1 MLVIADTGP
10 IISFSVIDKLD
21 LLEKIFGQVVIPEA
35 VWSEL
40 EQYIAKLSIPKALEY
55 RNHVVAV
62 AKRVPFEAKFG
73 DGETEAIQLFREINA
88 DFLLVEDKKAREFAE
103 THSISCIGTPGILEL
118 AKRKGLIPVLR
129 PLFIELLAKGRYF
142 SLSLLNQILAV
153 NGEALLQ

>member
-21 LLEKIFGQVVIPEA
+21 LLDQIFGQVVIPEA
-35 VWSEL
+35 VWREL
-40 EQYIAKLSIPKALEY
+40 EQYSITLSIPKVLEY

-62 AKRVPFEAKFG
+62 TQPFPFVVKLG
-73 DGETEAIQLFREINA
+73 DGETEAMQLFREINA

-103 THSISCIGTPGILEL
+103 THRISCIGTPGILEL
-118 AKRKGLIPVLR
+118 AKRKGLIPALR

-142 SLSLLNQILAV
+142 SLPLLNQILAV
-153 NGEALLQ
+153 NGEALLP